1 MQSSHNSFY
10 NAKKQPFP
18 APDLG
23 PQPDWLVIQLA
34 VARDRPPANGP
45 LVSYV
50 LTLVL

>member
-23 PQPDWLVIQLA
+23 PQLDWLVI
-34 VARDRPPANGP
+34 
-45 LVSYV
+45 
-50 LTLVL
+50 